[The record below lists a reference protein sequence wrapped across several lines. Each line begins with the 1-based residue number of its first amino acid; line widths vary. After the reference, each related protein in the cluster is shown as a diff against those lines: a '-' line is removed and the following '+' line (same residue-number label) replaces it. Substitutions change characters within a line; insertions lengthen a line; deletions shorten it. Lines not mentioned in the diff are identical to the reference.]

1 MKKDKCRNHVNGFKH
16 FDVELGGIEKE
27 FDLGFKFD
35 TLESDNFHINPK
47 TGVKSY
53 AEPYIILCISFAPV
67 ASLLRD
73 PKTLCY
79 GLTRMK
85 WEKATEASPGDKAHL
100 LEKAKLQIKED
111 LKMVQEGENP
121 DSLLRTVML

>member
-1 MKKDKCRNHVNGFKH
+1 MKKDRCHNHVNGFKH
-16 FDVELGGIEKE
+16 FKVDLGGIEKE

-35 TLESDNFHINPK
+35 TLESDSFNIDPK

-53 AEPYIILCISFAPV
+53 AEPYIILYISFSPV

-85 WEKATEASPGDKAHL
+85 WEKATEVSPQDKAHL
-100 LEKAKLQIKED
+100 LEKAKPQIKDD
-111 LKMVQEGENP
+111 LKMVQEGGNP
-121 DSLLRTVML
+121 NSLLRTEML